1 MESYHVFIPAWF
13 LMTGD
18 LNPILYKP
26 VVRSLLC
33 EYAPGDFAALLR
45 ALWGDARETL
55 ALIGAL
61 LDAVETGR
69 EAPCSFGYVAGRTG
83 PTWCWRRPR

>member
-1 MESYHVFIPAWF
+1 MKSYHVFIPARLF
-13 LMTGD
+13 MTGD
-18 LNPILYKP
+18 LISILYEP

-69 EAPCSFGYVAGRTG
+69 EAP
-83 PTWCWRRPR
+83 